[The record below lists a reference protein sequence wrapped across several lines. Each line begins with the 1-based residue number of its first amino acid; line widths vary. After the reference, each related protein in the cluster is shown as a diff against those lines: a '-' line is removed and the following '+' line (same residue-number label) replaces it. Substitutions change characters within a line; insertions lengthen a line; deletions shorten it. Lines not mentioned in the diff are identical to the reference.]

1 MMKRLSARRR
11 AQCGAAAVELGLLF
25 VPMTSITFGTTEVGR
40 AFHQYNTVAK
50 NVRDGA
56 RYLATQTPGNT
67 LPGRCLAVSG
77 SNATSA
83 GACSNA
89 PLLPGLTLAMVTVCD
104 ATNCSADHQFQATG
118 GGVVNLVTVSVTGYT
133 FTSMVPF
140 VVPDI
145 VFGPISAT
153 MVQPI

>member
-1 MMKRLSARRR
+1 MKSLSARRR
-11 AQCGAAAVELGLLF
+11 AQCGAAAVELGLVFL
-25 VPMTSITFGTTEVGR
+25 PMAAITFGTTELGR

-56 RYLATQTPGNT
+56 RYLATQTPGST
-67 LPGRCLAVSG
+67 LAGRCLTLSG
-77 SNATSA
+77 SSANNA
-83 GACSNA
+83 GACSNT
-89 PLLPGLTLAMVTVCD
+89 PLLPGLTLAQITVCD
-104 ATNCSADHQFQATG
+104 ATNCPADHQFQPTG
-118 GGVVNLVTVSVTGYT
+118 SGVVNLVTVTVTGYT

-145 VFGPISAT
+145 VFGPVSAS